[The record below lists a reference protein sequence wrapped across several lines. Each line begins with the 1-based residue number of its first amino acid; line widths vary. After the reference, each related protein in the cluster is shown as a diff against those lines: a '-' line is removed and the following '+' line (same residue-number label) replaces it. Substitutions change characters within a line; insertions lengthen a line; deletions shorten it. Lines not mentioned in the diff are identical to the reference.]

1 MRERETDEL
10 SELPPEPQG
19 VGKYAQTRHVDVD
32 DATDKERVEI
42 VERDPDLFEEVD
54 RGEAVRVHRREC
66 TGTCQVV
73 AAEDARLVQRRTGHA
88 AVEVRVTDRTVL
100 RPDDVRRLGTADT

>member
-1 MRERETDEL
+1 
-10 SELPPEPQG
+10 
-19 VGKYAQTRHVDVD
+19 
-32 DATDKERVEI
+32 
-42 VERDPDLFEEVD
+42 
-54 RGEAVRVHRREC
+54 
-66 TGTCQVV
+66 VV